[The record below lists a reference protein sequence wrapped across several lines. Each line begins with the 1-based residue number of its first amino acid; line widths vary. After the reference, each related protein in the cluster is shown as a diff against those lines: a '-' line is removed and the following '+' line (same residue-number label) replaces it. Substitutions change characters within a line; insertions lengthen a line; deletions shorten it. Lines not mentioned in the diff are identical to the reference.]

1 MTTLSKIIVATV
13 LSMLMLS
20 CNFSMNFGPGVR
32 GNDNVVTAERT
43 LDGDFDEIKVSN
55 GLDVY
60 LTQDTNEGIRIEAD
74 ENLHDIIMTS
84 VENNILNIYTTENIS
99 YAASRKVMVSFD
111 DISNIKATSGSDV
124 YSTNTIKTKALK
136 LSTNS
141 GSDMELDIDVTSVTC
156 DSSSGSDLKLT
167 GKAENLVAEASSGSD
182 IKAGNLVTKI
192 AEVRASSGADITV
205 HTTKELIA
213 KSGSGGDVKYY
224 GNPEKVEKNDSTSG
238 SIRAL

>member
-20 CNFSMNFGPGVR
+20 CNFSMNFGPGVK
-32 GNDNVVTAERT
+32 GNDNVVTEERT
-43 LDGDFDEIKVSN
+43 LEGDFDEIKVSN

-84 VENNILNIYTTENIS
+84 VENNILSIYTTENIN

-111 DISNIKATSGSDV
+111 AISKIKATSGSDV
-124 YSTNTIKTKALK
+124 YSTNTIKADALE
-136 LSTNS
+136 LSTTS

-167 GKAENLVAEASSGSD
+167 GKAEYLVAEASSGSD
-182 IKAGNLVTKI
+182 IKAGSLITKTS
-192 AEVRASSGADITV
+192 EVRASSGADITV
-205 HTTKELIA
+205 NATKELIA

-238 SIRAL
+238 SITGL

>member
-20 CNFSMNFGPGVR
+20 CNFSMNLGPGVS
-32 GNDNVVTAERT
+32 GNDNVVTKERT
-43 LDGDFDEIKVSN
+43 INGDFDEIKVSN

-60 LTQDTNEGIRIEAD
+60 LTQDTNEGIRIQAD

-84 VENNILNIYTTENIS
+84 VENNILSIYTKENIN

-111 DISNIKATSGSDV
+111 AITKIKATSGCDV
-124 YSTNTIKTKALK
+124 YITNTIKADALE
-136 LSTNS
+136 LSTTS

-156 DSSSGSDLKLT
+156 DASSGSDIKLT
-167 GKAENLVAEASSGSD
+167 GKADNLVAEASSGSD
-182 IKAGNLVTKI
+182 IKAGDLITKTS
-192 AEVRASSGADITV
+192 EVRASSGADTTV
-205 HTTKELIA
+205 NATENLTA
-213 KSGSGGDVKYY
+213 NSGSDGEVKDYVK
-224 GNPEKVEKNDSTSG
+224 PEKVEKNDSTSG

>member
-238 SIRAL
+238 SITAL